1 MTQPQ
6 RLPVGGLIDR
16 GRALAFSF
24 NGRAYQGFEGDTLAS
39 ALLANGV
46 HLVGRSF
53 KYHRPRGFVGHG
65 AEEPN
70 ALVRLDSEGG
80 GEPNARATQ
89 VPLREGL
96 QASSQHCWP
105 SVEFDLGAVN
115 NVLSRLLPAGF
126 YYKTFMWPASMWMA
140 YERLIRRSAG
150 LGRVPSGPD
159 SDRYLHRHEHCDVL
173 VVGAGPSGLAA
184 ALAAGRAGAR
194 VVLTEQD
201 WRLGGRLLSQDA
213 LIDGAPGLQWVAD
226 VESELSALHNV
237 RVLPRSTAFG
247 YFDHNLL
254 GIEERPA
261 WSGSAPA
268 LRRLWKVRAARV
280 VLATG
285 ALERMLVFAN
295 NDLPGILL
303 AHSVQAYLNRFAVL
317 PGRRAVVFTNNDSAY
332 HVALDL
338 ARAREASV
346 TLVDVRDEAT
356 PQLRKAVEQA
366 GVTLRVGAAV
376 VRARGSKRVAV
387 AEVARVDG
395 DGHPLGRAERI
406 DCDLVCVAGGWSPT
420 VHLFS
425 QSKGKLR
432 FDQRQLAFVPERS
445 AQAERSAGAAA
456 GRLHL
461 AACLADGHAAG
472 LEAASLAGFEADCPS
487 LPPVAQATEESAP
500 KAWWMLNSPLAT
512 CEKSFVDFQ
521 NDVTVADI
529 RLAAREG
536 YVSVEHLKRYTTL
549 GMGTDQGKLSN
560 VTGLAILADTLGAE
574 IGAVG
579 TTTFRPPY
587 SPVTF
592 GTLAGAE
599 RGRHFAPLRRSA
611 MDAWHAKA
619 GARFVNAGLWR
630 RPQLYP
636 QPGECEFD
644 AVNREARAV
653 RSGVGLVDVSTLGK
667 IDIKGRDAAEFLERV
682 YTNHWK
688 KLAVGKV
695 RYGVMLREDGMV
707 YDDGTTARLGERHY
721 LMTTTT
727 ANAVKVISNLE
738 QWLQVHWQDLRVS
751 LTSVT
756 EHWAAMALA
765 GPRSRAVLE
774 RLAPKQ
780 DWSGDVL
787 PHLGLRE
794 CVLKNVPARVFRIS
808 YSGELAFEINVPA
821 DYGLEIWEALFDAG
835 KPLGIMPYG
844 TDAMGVLRIEKGHI
858 AGPEIDGRTTP
869 GDLGLDALVSKTK
882 DFIGR
887 RSLRRRALLER
898 TRRQLVGLV
907 ATDSRSAIPPGAQ
920 LINDPSTPSPV
931 DIHGHVTSCC
941 WSPALGKSIA
951 LALLAGGRARHG
963 EALWASSPL
972 LGEAVQVV
980 VGSPVFFDPE
990 GERVR
995 V

>member
-6 RLPVGGLIDR
+6 RLPTGGLIDR
-16 GRALAFSF
+16 TRTLAFGF

-46 HLVGRSF
+46 HLVGRSL
-53 KYHRPRGFVGHG
+53 KYHRPRGIVGHG

-70 ALVRLDSEGG
+70 ALVRLVSDGG
-80 GEPNARATQ
+80 DEPNARATQ

-96 QASSQHCWP
+96 QASSQNCWP
-105 SVEFDLGAVN
+105 SVEFDLGALN
-115 NVLSRLLPAGF
+115 DVLSRLLPAGF
-126 YYKTFMWPASMWMA
+126 YNKTFMWPASMWMA
-140 YERLIRRSAG
+140 YEHLIRRAAG
-150 LGRVPSGPD
+150 LGRAPSGVDPA
-159 SDRYLHRHEHCDVL
+159 RYLHRHEHCDVL

-194 VVLTEQD
+194 VVLAEQD
-201 WRLGGRLLSQDA
+201 WRLGGRLLSEDA
-213 LIDGAPGLQWVAD
+213 LIDGGPGLQWVAD
-226 VESELSALHNV
+226 AETELRALRNV

-261 WSGSAPA
+261 AGVGTPA
-268 LRRLWKVRAARV
+268 LRRLWEVRASRV

-295 NDLPGILL
+295 NDLPGVLL
-303 AHSVQAYLNRFAVL
+303 AHSAQTYLNRFAVL
-317 PGRRAVVFTNNDSAY
+317 PGRRVVVFTNNDSAY
-332 HVALDL
+332 QVALHL

-346 TLVDVRDEAT
+346 TLVDVRDESA
-356 PQLRKAVEQA
+356 PQLRKAAEQA
-366 GVTLRVGAAV
+366 GVDLRTGAALL
-376 VRARGSKRVAV
+376 RARGSKRVAAV
-387 AEVARVDG
+387 EVARVDG
-395 DGHPLGRAERI
+395 EGRPLDRAERI

-432 FDQRQLAFVPERS
+432 FDDRQLAFVPERS
-445 AQAERSAGAAA
+445 VQAERSAGAAA
-456 GRLHL
+456 GRLDL

-472 LEAASLAGFEADCPS
+472 LEAASLAGLQAAAA
-487 LPPVAQATEESAP
+487 PPPIAQAGEESAP
-500 KAWWMLNSPLAT
+500 RAWWTLNSALAAH
-512 CEKSFVDFQ
+512 EKSFVDFQ
-521 NDVTVADI
+521 NDVTLADI

-560 VTGLAILADTLGAE
+560 ITGLAILADTLGAE
-574 IGAVG
+574 IGALG

-587 SPVTF
+587 TPVTF

-599 RGRHFAPLRRSA
+599 RGRYFAPLRRSA

-630 RPQLYP
+630 RPLLYP
-636 QPGECEFD
+636 RPGESDLD
-644 AVNREARAV
+644 AVNREVRAV
-653 RSGVGLVDVSTLGK
+653 RNGVGLVDVSTLGK
-667 IDIKGRDAAEFLERV
+667 IDIKGRDAADFLERV

-707 YDDGTTARLGERHY
+707 YDDGTSARLGECHY

-727 ANAVKVISNLE
+727 ANAVKVMSNLE
-738 QWLQVHWQDLRVS
+738 QWLQVHWQRLRVY

-774 RLAPKQ
+774 RFAPEQ

-787 PHLGLRE
+787 PHLGLRQ
-794 CVLKNVPARVFRIS
+794 CVLKGVPARVFRIS
-808 YSGELAFEINVPA
+808 YSGEIAFEINVPA
-821 DYGLEIWEALFDAG
+821 DYGLEIWEALLDAG
-835 KPLGIMPYG
+835 KSLGIMPYG
-844 TDAMGVLRIEKGHI
+844 TEAMGVLRIEKGHI

-887 RSLRRRALLER
+887 RSLRRSALLEPG
-898 TRRQLVGLV
+898 RRQLVGLV
-907 ATDSRSAIPPGAQ
+907 AADSRSAIPPGAQ
-920 LINDPSTPSPV
+920 LIMDPVAPAPV

-941 WSPALGKSIA
+941 WSPNLGKPIA

-963 EALWASSPL
+963 ETLWASSPL
-972 LGEAVQVV
+972 SGEAVQVV

-995 V
+995 A